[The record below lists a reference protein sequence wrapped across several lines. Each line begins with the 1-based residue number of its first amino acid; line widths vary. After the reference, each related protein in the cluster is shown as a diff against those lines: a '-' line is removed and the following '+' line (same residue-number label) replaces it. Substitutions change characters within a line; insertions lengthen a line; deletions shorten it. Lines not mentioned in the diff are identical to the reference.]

1 MERVKEF
8 SVKLVE
14 NGKFLIVEIDGEEI
28 NGITKLIVKYDSDDA
43 QNNPWDNGF
52 LVEYI
57 SKEAGRYCKQAIGQS
72 FCIGCR

>member
-1 MERVKEF
+1 MERIKEF
-8 SVKLVE
+8 TVKLVE
-14 NGKFLIVEIDGEEI
+14 GGKFPIVEINGEKI

-57 SKEAGRYCKQAIGQS
+57 SKEDGRYCKRAIGQS
-72 FCIGCR
+72 FRIGL

>member
-14 NGKFLIVEIDGEEI
+14 NGKFPIVEINGEKI
-28 NGITKLIVKYDSDDA
+28 NGIAKLIVKYDSDDA

-57 SKEAGRYCKQAIGQS
+57 SEEDGRYCKQSIGQS
-72 FCIGCR
+72 FRIGL

>member
-14 NGKFLIVEIDGEEI
+14 NGKFPIVEINGEKI

-43 QNNPWDNGF
+43 QNNLLDNGF

-57 SKEAGRYCKQAIGQS
+57 SKKDGQYCKRAIGQS
-72 FCIGCR
+72 FCIGL

>member
-14 NGKFLIVEIDGEEI
+14 NGKFPIVEINGEKI

-57 SKEAGRYCKQAIGQS
+57 SEEDGRYCKQSIGQS
-72 FCIGCR
+72 FRIGL

>member
-8 SVKLVE
+8 FVKLVE
-14 NGKFLIVEIDGEEI
+14 NVKFPIVEINGEKI

-43 QNNPWDNGF
+43 QNNPLDNGF

-57 SKEAGRYCKQAIGQS
+57 SEEGGRYYMQTIGQS
-72 FCIGCR
+72 FRIGL